1 MRNLFWLTM
10 AQVDR
15 LSPSLPR
22 SHGRPRVD
30 DRRVPSG
37 IIHVNRNGLRWRDAP
52 SAFGSH
58 KTWHRLSRKGGSRE
72 CSWRWPTRDRTRAS

>member
-37 IIHVNRNGLRWRDAP
+37 IAHVNRDCLR
-52 SAFGSH
+52 
-58 KTWHRLSRKGGSRE
+58 
-72 CSWRWPTRDRTRAS
+72 

>member
-1 MRNLFWLTM
+1 MSNLFWLTM

-37 IIHVNRNGLRWRDAP
+37 IAPVNRDCLR
-52 SAFGSH
+52 
-58 KTWHRLSRKGGSRE
+58 
-72 CSWRWPTRDRTRAS
+72 